1 MKNNQLFSTKVLFT
15 KTLSEMRNLLAIASL
30 GVCMASC
37 QTSIEAEI
45 VSKADSPSG
54 AKTAAVGAWVR
65 QLTDD
70 FNAGSTFSNWSF
82 AARKDYN
89 SNYCTYSSGGSSIS
103 SRDFRSVLQIKATKT
118 GTNAYS
124 SSLLKSNY
132 SFKPELNTEYRV
144 SASIKLIA
152 QNGSTFKSFTQT
164 YGAWPAFWT
173 VQETNWPKSGEIDI
187 LEAYSFNPSAT
198 KAASNLFY
206 GTTTGQN
213 LLGNAAERQYP
224 TSYSVDGNS
233 GWHTYDCFWKNQ
245 GGVVTVTT
253 KVDNVTIA
261 TYVNSSVSKLNLN
274 NFGPHNI
281 ILNLNVGSND
291 SSFIDPAKIN
301 LEGNTYMWVDYVTV
315 DKRTL

>member
-1 MKNNQLFSTKVLFT
+1 MKKILT
-15 KTLSEMRNLLAIASL
+15 IASL
-30 GVCMASC
+30 CICIVSC
-37 QTSIEAEI
+37 QNSPETEISSKNAENT
-45 VSKADSPSG
+45 KTPSG

-70 FNAGSTFSNWSF
+70 FNAGSNFNNWIF
-82 AARKDYN
+82 ATRKDYN
-89 SNYCTYSSGGSSIS
+89 SNYCSYSSSGSSIS
-103 SRDFRSVLQIKATKT
+103 NRDFKSVLQIKATKT
-118 GTNAYS
+118 GTNAYN

-132 SFKPELNTEYRV
+132 SFVPTLNTEYRV

-173 VQETNWPKSGEIDI
+173 VQENQWPKSGEIDI
-187 LEAYSFNPSAT
+187 LEAYSFSPNAT
-198 KAASNLFY
+198 RAASNLFY
-206 GTTTGQN
+206 GTTAGTN
-213 LLGNAAERQYP
+213 LLGNTAERQYP
-224 TSYSVDGNS
+224 ISFSVDGNS

-245 GGVVTVTT
+245 NGVVTVTT
-253 KVDNVTIA
+253 MVDNVTIA
-261 TYVNSSVSKLNLN
+261 TYTNSSINQLNLN

-291 SSFIDPAKIN
+291 SSFINPNLIN